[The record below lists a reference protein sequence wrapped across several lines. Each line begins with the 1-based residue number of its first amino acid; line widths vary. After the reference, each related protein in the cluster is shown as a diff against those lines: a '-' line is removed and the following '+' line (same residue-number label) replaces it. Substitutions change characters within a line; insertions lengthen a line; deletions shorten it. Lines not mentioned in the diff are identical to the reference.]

1 MYSRSRQ
8 SLDRTKTQQGN
19 VIIIAIFVIVVMGM
33 LAVNLVRVNWSN
45 QDTLTREFLGTQAW
59 FLAQSGNEWALTQL
73 FPFDSPATSAAISA
87 RCTDINGVLSTQAAQ
102 AMVNNTDLPC
112 SAPSIVCEQPA
123 GGENVPNELQFF
135 IVSTKAQCGTSGGIF
150 QVEREHEVWVRGTSE

>member
-8 SLDRTKTQQGN
+8 SLDRIQGQQGN
-19 VIIIAIFVIVVMGM
+19 VIVIAIFVIVVMGM

-73 FPFDSPATSAAISA
+73 FPFDSPATSAAIST
-87 RCTDINGVLSTQAAQ
+87 RCVALSASVSAAAQ
-102 AMVNNTDLPC
+102 AMVDNSDLPC
-112 SAPSIVCEQPA
+112 SAPTITCEQPA
-123 GGENVPNELQFF
+123 AGETVPDELQFF
-135 IVSTKAQCGTSGGIF
+135 IVSTNAKCGSESGYF
-150 QVEREHEVWVRGTSE
+150 QVEREHEVWVRGLDE

>member
-73 FPFDSPATSAAISA
+73 FPFDSPATSAAIST
-87 RCTDINGVLSTQAAQ
+87 RCSGLDGTAAAQ
-102 AMVNNTDLPC
+102 AMIENNNLPC
-112 SAPSIVCEQPA
+112 SSAVIECEQPA
-123 GGENVPNELQFF
+123 VGETVPDELQFF
-135 IVSTKAQCGTSGGIF
+135 IVSTNAKCGTLGGIF
-150 QVEREHEVWVRGTSE
+150 QVEREHEVWVRGIDE